1 MKDKNLKDTFNN
13 MSNQELTFTKEDR
26 DQVFEQLNKMENNDP
41 HNKSLVSI
49 SKQFSILAASVL
61 VAGLC
66 VFLFMPSILPGN
78 FNHENNESNT
88 SVLVSQEEKYFT
100 ALLTVKDENNRIPVN
115 LLLAYSKEKNM
126 IKVLSIPRDT
136 YAPVS
141 DKDKTAS
148 YDKLSHAY
156 VNASGKAEEVRT
168 TVSNLFDL
176 TIDYYAVIDLETFSA
191 LVDSVNGIEYDLQED
206 IKVRAISQVSFDF
219 KKGTHRLNG
228 EEVAALMMDAAV
240 GKSLDEEDQLNL
252 LNAVISQTTNTLPLE
267 QLKQFTTNIEG
278 NIPIDQLFQS
288 KMKLPQIQTVSLA
301 DGMKDTMIDESYY
314 IEFDKGY
321 LNSVSEELTTFN

>member
-1 MKDKNLKDTFNN
+1 MKDKSLKNTFNN

-126 IKVLSIPRDT
+126 IKFLSIPRDT
-136 YAPVS
+136 YAPIS
-141 DKDKTAS
+141 DKDNTAP

-156 VNASGKAEEVRT
+156 VNASGSAEEVRT

-267 QLKQFTTNIEG
+267 QLKQFTAKIEG
-278 NIPIDQLFQS
+278 NFPIDQLFQS